1 MVSTRNNSFAKGVVT
16 GLAVGSAFGL
26 ALALVVLPGISRPNS
41 SESASQTT
49 ETKAGNYSFA
59 SPVFAQMTEQLTQ
72 TLNSYENFAG
82 LRLDD
87 KSGVVV
93 YFKGQ
98 MPELAKAEVH
108 KLFGEIPLKTLG
120 AAFTHSE
127 LANAKSEA
135 LKLIDTLL
143 KQKKIDSAT
152 TDFAVDFSSVEVS
165 INVIDKKEATA
176 VKAQIEGFNGLP
188 IHVVATDHVL
198 VL

>member
-1 MVSTRNNSFAKGVVT
+1 MVSIRKISFAKGAVT
-16 GLAVGSAFGL
+16 GLAVGSALGL
-26 ALALVVLPGISRPNS
+26 ALASVVLPGISRPNS

-98 MPELAKAEVH
+98 MPERAKAEVH
-108 KLFGEIPLKTLG
+108 KLFGEIPLKIEG

-127 LANAKSEA
+127 LANAKFEA

-143 KQKKIDSAT
+143 KHKKIDSAI
-152 TDFAVDFSSVEVS
+152 TDFAVDFSGVEVS
-165 INVIDKKEATA
+165 INVIDKNQASA

-188 IHVVATDHVL
+188 IHVVATDDIL